1 MTADD
6 FYMNVKSTVVDISVQ
21 DGNMKAEAE
30 IYIEDF
36 AYALLKTNDNLD
48 MLNDYIKDE
57 LKVRAGNAW
66 DQSEITDEELE
77 SFKKVLEMIL

>member
-1 MTADD
+1 MTADN
-6 FYMNVKSTVVDISVQ
+6 FYMNVKSTTVDISVQ
-21 DGNMKAEAE
+21 DGGMKAEAE

-48 MLNDYIKDE
+48 MLNDYVKDE

-66 DQSEITDEELE
+66 DLSEITDEELAN
-77 SFKKVLEMIL
+77 FKKVLEMIL